1 MLTALA
7 DITEALR
14 DPGAMIDGL
23 RRAVLRRRLVERR
36 ARFYLSLASALERG
50 ENLVEFLENQA
61 TRSRTGLAPVFNEWA
76 QTMSSGGRLSDAIM
90 GRVPVNEAMVVA
102 ASERRSDFNQS
113 LRKLA
118 ADVVLLRNTR
128 RTVLRPVARAIFA
141 LLLSGVA
148 LIAISLVLIEPLVK
162 TLAQPEKIGGV
173 GGALAAVAIFLSH
186 WWPAIAAAAVFGV
199 LGLLA
204 SLPVLTGPV
213 RQWLD
218 RLPLYNLY
226 AAFSS
231 TSFLVALA
239 AMLRGNVS
247 VREALERL
255 RGSASAYVQWHINR
269 MVENLDIFGH
279 RYGAAINTGMIPVE
293 MIEEIEDWERSA
305 DFQKALDRIAQD
317 NTQELAQV
325 VQGRADTLDVALGL
339 AVGALVAFVVLGV
352 LDFNYSLADR
362 LGEVQRAVR

>member
-7 DITEALR
+7 DIADSLR
-14 DPGAMIDGL
+14 DPGAVIDGL
-23 RRAVLRRRLVERR
+23 RRALLRRRLVARR

-90 GRVPVNEAMVVA
+90 GWVPANEAMVVA

-128 RTVLRPVARAIFA
+128 RSVLRPVVRAIFA
-141 LLLSGVA
+141 VLLSGVA

-162 TLAQPEKIGGV
+162 TLAQPE
-173 GGALAAVAIFLSH
+173 LATVAIFVSH
-186 WWPAIAAAAVFGV
+186 WWIAIAAAAVLGV
-199 LGLLA
+199 MGLLA
-204 SLPVLTGPV
+204 SLPVLTGPL

-325 VQGRADTLDVALGL
+325 VQGRADTLDVVLGL

-362 LGEVQRAVR
+362 LGDVQRAVR